1 MHIAQNINMTSV
13 IDHAEKAVIIYLAPA
28 YFGQIMCIIPEW
40 FHVLLVD
47 ARKLNFIIS
56 DAQLVHIVNYFA
68 HDLVFCV
75 VSCRSLLVL
84 FVPTFVLSVL

>member
-1 MHIAQNINMTSV
+1 MTSV
-13 IDHAEKAVIIYLAPA
+13 IDHVEKAVIIYLAPA

-56 DAQLVHIVNYFA
+56 DAHTIDGTIRLVVHNQLVQPFSQIWKNNTPIIHVYQS
-68 HDLVFCV
+68 
-75 VSCRSLLVL
+75 VSLYLYL
-84 FVPTFVLSVL
+84 Q